1 MWYNISSVNTWQA
14 FSIGYFPSAFPQKVG
29 YSGRNYFQEIGVLIV
44 SFVPVNRFDCDF
56 RSVRVTLHKNRL
68 DNYPLPWAW
77 RQLAAGIEV
86 AK

>member
-14 FSIGYFPSAFPQKVG
+14 FSIGYFPFEFSQKVG
-29 YSGRNYFQEIGVLIV
+29 YSGRNYFQEIGVLVV
-44 SFVPVNRFDCDF
+44 SFDCDF
-56 RSVRVTLHKNRL
+56 RSVHVTLHKNRL